1 MLLERSPTPEPTFPR
16 LSHRRYSCRQN
27 GPRQF
32 VAGRVGFGVWG
43 RQPGLFRA
51 RAAGYGH
58 ELMEA
63 VTVINRRALLRTMR
77 RGLCAGAL
85 VLVAGCGSLV
95 RNDNAEGVKLYQ
107 QGNYLGAVNCFQEAL
122 AQQPGNPDCFYNLG
136 ATYHQQAKLFRQ
148 PADLQTAE
156 QYYHLCLAR
165 NPDHAACQRAL
176 AVLLVEE
183 NRRDEAIAQL
193 QAWAA
198 RQPSSAL
205 PQIEL
210 ARLCQEHG
218 DLGMAENHL
227 VDALA
232 IDPDNTRALV
242 ALGSLREAT
251 GEPSQALVNY
261 SRALSIDPQQPVV
274 SARLASLNAEA
285 SAARMAALPVAP
297 VSTAPFP
304 VQPVAAQPPF
314 TSGSVAR

>member
-1 MLLERSPTPEPTFPR
+1 
-16 LSHRRYSCRQN
+16 
-27 GPRQF
+27 
-32 VAGRVGFGVWG
+32 
-43 RQPGLFRA
+43 
-51 RAAGYGH
+51 
-58 ELMEA
+58 MEA
-63 VTVINRRALLRTMR
+63 ATVVTRCILLRTL
-77 RGLCAGAL
+77 RGGLWSGVLA
-85 VLVAGCGSLV
+85 LVAGCGGMV
-95 RNDNAEGVKLYQ
+95 RNDNADGVKLYQ
-107 QGNYLGAVNCFQEAL
+107 QGNYLGAVNCFQDAL

-198 RQPSSAL
+198 RQPSSAA

-251 GEPSQALVNY
+251 GEPSQALINY
-261 SRALSIDPQQPVV
+261 SRALSIDPQQPAV
-274 SARLASLNAEA
+274 SARLASLNAEV
-285 SAARMAALPVAP
+285 SAARMASLPVTP

-314 TSGSVAR
+314 ASGSVAR